1 MLKRLPLVLLI
12 SAAVLCSCD
21 SSDTIA
27 TVTARAEGTQRVAPT
42 LTAALQVTLTRT
54 PTPTVT
60 PSRTPTPSPTP
71 EPTTPVPTES
81 PTPEPTASPMAEP
94 TAPATGLRGT
104 INRTTAA
111 RSQPSLAAPELARL
125 EAGQAVSATARSRRF
140 AQITLPDGQTAWI
153 LSAHADWQGDLA
165 ALPEVQFAAEATPL
179 GSPEFDPLPVRKPE
193 TAWFGESVIYS
204 LFVRSFRDSDGDGI
218 GDLRGVI
225 EGLDYIQS
233 LGANTIWLLPIF
245 SSPSYHGYDVTD
257 YYTINPDYGTRDD
270 FLALV
275 QAVRQRGMYL
285 LIDYVANHT
294 SNQHPFFRDA
304 LGRPQSQ
311 YAEFYIW
318 NNPEHT
324 RYQAFAGIGFMP
336 ELNYDSP
343 RVREYMINVAL
354 HWLDPNGDGDPSDG
368 VHGFRADVAKDVP
381 LEFWRELRAAM
392 DKVNPSAIILGE
404 IWADGA
410 VISRFLDGTAID
422 AAFHF
427 PAFHA
432 LSGHQDRNGDGII
445 NGMGSAAPLGAAIR
459 ALRRTIAPTT
469 FMAHFTHNHDTNR
482 LMSMVEGNVQLA
494 RAAAVWLYT
503 APDVPTIYYGEE
515 IGMKGVK
522 GAGNPY
528 FDEFR
533 REPLDWYA
541 AETGKGMTRWFKPAN
556 RNNAP
561 NDGISVEEQES
572 DPRSLLSLYRR
583 LGKLRAENAALRTG
597 NFAIPRSEDALYVL
611 QRWSNDTLYLVAIN
625 FTTQPQIFNAAR
637 YHTAGNITFAPSSAE
652 VVLLENGSGDF
663 ERGFNL
669 KRGGFVIL
677 RLRLP

>member
-1 MLKRLPLVLLI
+1 MLRRLSLILLI
-12 SAAVLCSCD
+12 FAALLSGCD
-21 SSDTIA
+21 SSETLA

-42 LTAALQVTLTRT
+42 LTAAAQVTATRT

-71 EPTTPVPTES
+71 EATEPPTPEPVES
-81 PTPEPTASPMAEP
+81 PTPEA
-94 TAPATGLRGT
+94 TAPATGLDGT
-104 INRTTAA
+104 INRATVA
-111 RSQPSLAAPELARL
+111 RSQPSLAAPEVARL
-125 EAGQAVSATARSRRF
+125 ETGQTVRATARSRRF
-140 AQITLPDGQTAWI
+140 AQIALPEGQTAWI
-153 LSAHADWQGDLA
+153 VSAHADWAGDLA
-165 ALPEVQFAAEATPL
+165 LLPEVEVVAEAATPA
-179 GSPEFDPLPVRKPE
+179 PPDFDPLPVRKPE

-245 SSPSYHGYDVTD
+245 SSPSYHGYDTTD
-257 YYTINPDYGTRDD
+257 YYTINPDYGTLED
-270 FLALV
+270 FLELI
-275 QAVRQRGMYL
+275 QAVRERGMYL

-294 SNQHPFFRDA
+294 SDQHPFFRDA
-304 LGRPQSQ
+304 RGRPQSE

-381 LEFWRELRAAM
+381 LDFWRELRAAM
-392 DKVNPSAIILGE
+392 DRVNPSAVILGE

-410 VISRFLDGTAID
+410 TISRFLDGTALD

-427 PAFHA
+427 PAFSA
-432 LSGHQDRNGDGII
+432 LSGHHDRNGDGII
-445 NGMGSAAPLGAAIR
+445 NGVGGAAPLGSAMR

-469 FMAHFTHNHDTNR
+469 FLAHFTHNHDTNR
-482 LMSMVEGNVQLA
+482 LMSMVEGDVQLA

-541 AETGKGMTRWFKPAN
+541 AESGAGMTTWFRPVN

-561 NDGISVEEQES
+561 NDGISVEEQEG
-572 DPRSLLSLYRR
+572 DPTSLLSLYRT
-583 LGKLRAENAALRTG
+583 LGKLRNENAALRTG
-597 NFAIPRSEDALYVL
+597 NFAIPRTEDALYVL
-611 QRWSNDTLYLVAIN
+611 QRWSEDSLYLVAIN
-625 FTTQPQIFNAAR
+625 FTRQPQTFEAAR
-637 YHTAGNITFAPSSAE
+637 YHVAGNIAFAPQSAQI
-652 VVLLENGSGDF
+652 VLLEQGSGSF
-663 ERGFNL
+663 ERGFVL
-669 KRGGFVIL
+669 ERGGFVVL
-677 RLRLP
+677 SLSLP

>member
-1 MLKRLPLVLLI
+1 MLKRLALIWLILAALL
-12 SAAVLCSCD
+12 SGCD
-21 SSDTIA
+21 SSETIA
-27 TVTARAEGTQRVAPT
+27 TVTARFEGTQAVAPT
-42 LTAALQVTLTRT
+42 LTAAAQVTATRT

-60 PSRTPTPSPTP
+60 PSLTPTPTPIP
-71 EPTTPVPTES
+71 EPTET
-81 PTPEPTASPMAEP
+81 PTPEPTAP
-94 TAPATGLRGT
+94 TTGLNGT
-104 INRTTAA
+104 LNRATVA
-111 RSQPSLAAPELARL
+111 RSQPSLAAPEVARL
-125 EAGQAVSATARSRRF
+125 EAGQAVIATARSRRF
-140 AQITLPDGQTAWI
+140 AQIALPEAQSAWI

-165 ALPEVQFAAEATPL
+165 LLPEVEVAAEAAAPA
-179 GSPEFDPLPVRKPE
+179 PPDFDPLPIRKPE
-193 TAWFGESVIYS
+193 TAWFGERVIYS

-233 LGANTIWLLPIF
+233 LGADTIWLLPIF
-245 SSPSYHGYDVTD
+245 SSPSYHGYDTTD
-257 YYTINPDYGTRDD
+257 YYSINPDYGTRED
-270 FLALV
+270 FLALIE
-275 QAVRQRGMYL
+275 AVRARGMYL

-294 SNQHPFFRDA
+294 SDQHPFFRDA
-304 LGRPQSQ
+304 RGRPQSP

-343 RVREYMINVAL
+343 RVREYMIEVAL

-381 LEFWRELRAAM
+381 LDFWRELRAAM
-392 DKVNPSAIILGE
+392 DRVNPSAVILGE

-410 VISRFLDGTAID
+410 TISRFLDGTALD

-427 PAFHA
+427 PAFSA
-432 LSGHQDRNGDGII
+432 LSGHHDRNGDGII
-445 NGMGSAAPLGAAIR
+445 NGVGGAAPLGAAMR

-469 FMAHFTHNHDTNR
+469 FLAHFTHNHDSNR
-482 LMSMVEGNVQLA
+482 LMSMVEGEAQLA

-541 AETGKGMTRWFKPAN
+541 AETGAGMTTWFKPAN

-561 NDGISVEEQES
+561 NDGISVEEQDG
-572 DPRSLLSLYRR
+572 DPTSLLSLYRQ
-583 LGKLRAENAALRTG
+583 LGALRKGSAALRAG
-597 NFAIPRSEDALYVL
+597 NFAIPRDEDALYIL
-611 QRWSNDTLYLVAIN
+611 QRWSEDELYLIAIN
-625 FTTQPQIFNAAR
+625 FTKQSQNFEAAR
-637 YHTAGNITFAPSSAE
+637 YQMAGGIAFAPQSAE
-652 VVLLENGSGDF
+652 IALLENGSGDF
-663 ERGFNL
+663 ERGFRL
-669 KRGGFVIL
+669 ERGGFVII
-677 RLRLP
+677 RLSRS

>member
-1 MLKRLPLVLLI
+1 MLKRLSLILLI
-12 SAAVLCSCD
+12 VAALLSGCD
-21 SSDTIA
+21 SSETIA

-42 LTAALQVTLTRT
+42 LTAAAQVTPTRT
-54 PTPTVT
+54 PTPTLT

-71 EPTTPVPTES
+71 EPTPTV
-81 PTPEPTASPMAEP
+81 
-94 TAPATGLRGT
+94 TGLNGT
-104 INRTTAA
+104 ANRATSA

-125 EAGQAVSATARSRRF
+125 EVGQPILATARSRRF
-140 AQITLPDGQTAWI
+140 AQIALPDGQSAWI
-153 LSAHADWQGDLA
+153 LSAHVDWQGDLTL
-165 ALPEVQFAAEATPL
+165 LPEVEFVAEAATP
-179 GSPEFDPLPVRKPE
+179 SAPDFDPLPVRKPE

-233 LGANTIWLLPIF
+233 LGVNTIWLLPIF
-245 SSPSYHGYDVTD
+245 SSPSYHGYDTTD
-257 YYTINPDYGTRDD
+257 YYTINPDYGTRED
-270 FLALV
+270 FLALI
-275 QAVRQRGMYL
+275 QAVRARGMSL

-294 SNQHPFFRDA
+294 SNQHPFFREA
-304 LGRPQSQ
+304 LGNPQSE

-318 NNPEHT
+318 TNPEHT

-381 LEFWRELRAAM
+381 LDFWRELRAAM
-392 DKVNPSAIILGE
+392 DAVNPNAVILGE

-410 VISRFLDGTAID
+410 TISRFLDGTALD

-427 PAFHA
+427 PAFSA
-432 LSGHQDRNGDGII
+432 LSGHHDRNGDGII
-445 NGMGSAAPLGAAIR
+445 NGMGGAAALGSAMR
-459 ALRRTIAPTT
+459 AMRRTIAPTT
-469 FMAHFTHNHDTNR
+469 FLAHFTHNHDTNR
-482 LMSMVEGNVQLA
+482 LLSMVEGKLQLA

-541 AETGKGMTRWFKPAN
+541 AESGPGMTTWFKPAN
-556 RNNAP
+556 RSNAP
-561 NDGISVEEQES
+561 NDGISVEEQDS
-572 DPRSLLSLYRR
+572 DPSSLLSLYRR
-583 LGKLRAENAALRTG
+583 LGQLRNEEAALRAG
-597 NFAIPRSEDALYVL
+597 NFAVPRNEDALYVL
-611 QRWSNDTLYLVAIN
+611 QRWSEDTLYLVAIN
-625 FTTQPQIFNAAR
+625 FTVEQQTFEAAR
-637 YHTAGNITFAPSSAE
+637 YHVAGGIAFAPQSAE
-652 VVLLENGSGDF
+652 IVLLENGSGTF
-663 ERGFNL
+663 ERGFTL
-669 KRGGFVIL
+669 EQGGFLIA
-677 RLRLP
+677 RLKLP

>member
-1 MLKRLPLVLLI
+1 MLKRLSLLLLI
-12 SAAVLCSCD
+12 IAAALSGCD
-21 SSDTIA
+21 SSETIA
-27 TVTARAEGTQRVAPT
+27 TVTARAEGTQRVAAT
-42 LTAALQVTLTRT
+42 LTAALQVTATRT
-54 PTPTVT
+54 PTATT
-60 PSRTPTPSPTP
+60 PPSATPTPSPTP
-71 EPTTPVPTES
+71 EATAT
-81 PTPEPTASPMAEP
+81 PTPEPTP
-94 TAPATGLRGT
+94 TAVSLNGTTNRATP
-104 INRTTAA
+104 A
-111 RSQPSLAAPELARL
+111 RSAPSLAAPEVARL
-125 EAGQAVSATARSRRF
+125 EAAQPVTAVARSRRF
-140 AQITLPDGQTAWI
+140 AQIVLPDGQTAWL

-165 ALPEVQFAAEATPL
+165 LLPEIEVAAEAAAP
-179 GSPEFDPLPVRKPE
+179 SAPEFDPLPVRKPE

-245 SSPSYHGYDVTD
+245 SSPSYHGYDTID
-257 YYTINPDYGTRDD
+257 YYTINPDYGTRED
-270 FLALV
+270 FLALI

-304 LGRPQSQ
+304 LGRPQSE

-336 ELNYDSP
+336 ELNYASP
-343 RVREYMINVAL
+343 KVRQYMIDVAL

-368 VHGFRADVAKDVP
+368 VHGLRADVAKDVP
-381 LEFWRELRAAM
+381 LDFWRELRAAM

-410 VISRFLDGTAID
+410 VISRFLDGTALD

-445 NGMGSAAPLGAAIR
+445 NGMGGAAPLGAAMR

-469 FMAHFTHNHDTNR
+469 FMAHFSHNHDTNR
-482 LMSMVEGNVQLA
+482 LMSMVEGNQQLA

-522 GAGNPY
+522 GNGNPY

-541 AETGKGMTRWFKPAN
+541 AESGAGMTTWFKPAN

-561 NDGISVEEQES
+561 NDGISVEEQDG
-572 DPRSLLSLYRR
+572 DPNSLLSLYRQ

-597 NFAIPRSEDALYVL
+597 NFAIPRNEDALYVL
-611 QRWSNDTLYLVAIN
+611 QRWSDDALYLIAIN
-625 FTTQPQIFNAAR
+625 FTLQAQSFEAAR
-637 YHTAGNITFAPSSAE
+637 YHVAGNITFMPSSAQL
-652 VVLLENGSGDF
+652 VLSESASGSF
-663 ERGFNL
+663 ERGFTL
-669 KRGGFVIL
+669 ERGGFVIL
-677 RLRLP
+677 RLSLS

>member
-1 MLKRLPLVLLI
+1 MPKHLSLLLLLF
-12 SAAVLCSCD
+12 AALLSSCD
-21 SSDTIA
+21 SSDTIL
-27 TVTARAEGTQRVAPT
+27 TVTARAEGTQRVAAT
-42 LTAALQVTLTRT
+42 LTAMPLNTATRT
-54 PTPTVT
+54 PTPTPL
-60 PSRTPTPSPTP
+60 PSATPTPSPTP
-71 EPTTPVPTES
+71 EATET
-81 PTPEPTASPMAEP
+81 PTPEP
-94 TAPATGLRGT
+94 TAPATGLNGT
-104 INRTTAA
+104 LNRNTAA
-111 RSQPSLAAPELARL
+111 RSQPSLAAPEIGQLLA
-125 EAGQAVSATARSRRF
+125 GTAVSASARSRRF
-140 AQITLPDGQTAWI
+140 VQITLPEGQSAWI

-165 ALPEVQFAAEATPL
+165 QLPEVEVVAEAAPTLSAPD
-179 GSPEFDPLPVRKPE
+179 FDPLPVRKPE
-193 TAWFGESVIYS
+193 TAWFGESVIYA
-204 LFVRSFRDSDGDGI
+204 LFVRSFRDSNGDGV

-245 SSPSYHGYDVTD
+245 SSPSYHGYDTLD
-257 YYTINPDYGTRDD
+257 YYTINPDYGTRED
-270 FLALV
+270 FLALI

-304 LGRPQSQ
+304 LGRPQSE
-311 YAEFYIW
+311 YADFYIW

-324 RYQAFAGIGFMP
+324 RYQTFAGIGFMP

-343 RVREYMINVAL
+343 RVRAYMIDVAL
-354 HWLDPNGDGDPSDG
+354 HWLDPNSDGDPSDG

-392 DKVNPSAIILGE
+392 DRVNPSAILLGE

-410 VISRFLDGTAID
+410 TISRFLDGTALD

-445 NGMGSAAPLGAAIR
+445 NGIGGAAPLGSAMR

-469 FMAHFTHNHDTNR
+469 FLAHFTHNHDTNR
-482 LMSMVEGNVQLA
+482 LMSMVEGNWQLA

-541 AETGKGMTRWFKPAN
+541 AETGAGMTRWFKPAN

-561 NDGISVEEQES
+561 YDGISVEEQDG
-572 DPRSLLSLYRR
+572 DPTSLLSLYRQ
-583 LGKLRAENAALRTG
+583 LGKLRAEKAALRAG
-597 NFAIPRSEDALYVL
+597 NFAIPRNEDALYVL
-611 QRWSNDTLYLVAIN
+611 QRWSDDSLYLIAIN
-625 FTTQPQIFNAAR
+625 FTGQTQHFESAR
-637 YHTAGNITFAPSSAE
+637 YHVAGGLTFSLQSAQI
-652 VVLLENGSGDF
+652 LLSERASGDF
-663 ERGFNL
+663 EKGFEIE
-669 KRGGFVIL
+669 RGGFLIAQ
-677 RLRLP
+677 LRLP